1 MTLIELKSV
10 LKEEIEQTNDIE
22 KLEMY
27 KILLD
32 NINSKVPE
40 LNEWQK
46 NRIIESKQ
54 QIKEGKYYTNEQ
66 VNEIIEKW
74 FEGK

>member
-10 LKEEIEQTNDIE
+10 LKEEIERTDDIE

-66 VNEIIEKW
+66 VNEIIDKW